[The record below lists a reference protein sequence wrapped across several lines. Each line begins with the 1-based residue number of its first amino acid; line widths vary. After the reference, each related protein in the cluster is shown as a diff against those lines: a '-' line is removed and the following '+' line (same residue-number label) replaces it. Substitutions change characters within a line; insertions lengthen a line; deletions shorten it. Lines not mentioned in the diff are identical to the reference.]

1 MKKIVVTILALLYL
15 SASVGATVHFHY
27 CMDKLVD
34 WGLEH
39 SNDKTCDQCGMEK
52 SHEKDNGCCKDE
64 HKQVKLEN
72 DHKGAIAF
80 QLAGLMS
87 IDLPAYEFELPQISF
102 PAVTG
107 QHPLS
112 HAPPGA
118 GDIAVY
124 IRNCVF
130 RI

>member
-1 MKKIVVTILALLYL
+1 MKKFVVTILAFLYL

-27 CMDKLVD
+27 CMDKLVE

-39 SNDKTCDQCGMEK
+39 NNEKICNECGMDKSQEK
-52 SHEKDNGCCKDE
+52 NDGCCKDE

-72 DHKGAIAF
+72 DHKGAISF
-80 QLAGLMS
+80 QLAEALS
-87 IDLPAYEFELPQISF
+87 IALPPQEFELLHISL
-102 PAVTG
+102 PSITE
-107 QHPLS
+107 QNPLS
-112 HAPPGA
+112 HAPPRSST
-118 GDIAVY
+118 IAAY